1 MNNRRDTLKTDD
13 DTLVPPGYVGN
24 LFDLAGRV
32 AIVTGAAS
40 GLGAAIA
47 TGFGPNLGVHVVIVD
62 IDTAGA
68 QRVCHTIN
76 ASGGTGEI
84 LTLNVTHK
92 KQCDSAAKDLQHRLG
107 HIDILVNSAGSAHRS
122 PAEDFPEAQFD
133 RIIELNLKGTYI
145 PCQSFGSGMLEQG
158 RGNIINMGS
167 IGSYVAYP
175 GRAPTWHRRA
185 VFCS

>member
-1 MNNRRDTLKTDD
+1 MTDD
-13 DTLVPPGYVGN
+13 DTLVPPGYVDN

-47 TGFGPNLGVHVVIVD
+47 TGFGQLGVHVVIVD

-84 LTLNVTHK
+84 LTLNVSDK

-145 PCQSFGSGMLEQG
+145 PCQSFGSVMLEQG
-158 RGNIINMGS
+158 RGNIIKMGT
-167 IGSYVAYP
+167 IRSYVAN
-175 GRAPTWHRRA
+175 TWA
-185 VFCS
+185 SAYLAS

>member
-1 MNNRRDTLKTDD
+1 MTDD
-13 DTLVPPGYVGN
+13 DTLVPPGYVDN

-47 TGFGPNLGVHVVIVD
+47 TGFGQLGVHVVIVD

-84 LTLNVTHK
+84 LTLNVSDK
-92 KQCDSAAKDLQHRLG
+92 KQCARAA
-107 HIDILVNSAGSAHRS
+107 
-122 PAEDFPEAQFD
+122 
-133 RIIELNLKGTYI
+133 
-145 PCQSFGSGMLEQG
+145 
-158 RGNIINMGS
+158 
-167 IGSYVAYP
+167 
-175 GRAPTWHRRA
+175 
-185 VFCS
+185 